1 MDANKLKAE
10 LAKATKVMGAQ
21 KVNEVRRV
29 LDHYDMHSLMLLSK
43 VKERFV
49 RNTVVHNAF

>member
-29 LDHYDMHSLMLLSK
+29 LVHYDRHSLMLLSK